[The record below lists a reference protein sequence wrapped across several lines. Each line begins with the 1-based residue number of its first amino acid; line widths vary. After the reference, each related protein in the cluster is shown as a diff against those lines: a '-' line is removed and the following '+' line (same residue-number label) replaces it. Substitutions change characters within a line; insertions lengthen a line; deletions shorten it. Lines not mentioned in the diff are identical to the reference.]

1 MVKNVVAF
9 IGRAGAGKT
18 EQATLLVKNSG
29 YKKLSYADSLRNII
43 RSVLGFSY
51 EEFNVC
57 YNELKKIEIYNGQT
71 LRNMMENLGSK
82 IRYYDSKY
90 FIKALQ
96 KEIACSTYD
105 YICID
110 DLRYID
116 EYFNLYQ
123 FCKEQNIELKVIF
136 CNYHSDRY
144 QETNPHESAFLSNR
158 LCELGYKDL
167 QELTKEDIDKIVE
180 EVEW

>member
-1 MVKNVVAF
+1 MVRKVVAF

-18 EQATLLVKNSG
+18 EQATLLVKNKG

-51 EEFNVC
+51 NEFMSC
-57 YNELKKIEIYNGQT
+57 YNDLKKIEIYNGQT

-82 IRYYDSKY
+82 IRYYDSTY

-96 KEIACSTYD
+96 KQIELSNYD

-116 EYFNLYQ
+116 EYLNLYE
-123 FCKEQNIELKVIF
+123 FCKEEQIELKVIF

-144 QETNPHESAFLSNR
+144 QENNTHESAFLSNC
-158 LCELGYKDL
+158 LCELGYQDL
-167 QELTKEDIDKIVE
+167 QEITKEDIDKIIE
-180 EVEW
+180 ELE